1 MAPAQLCR
9 QRRHNLLIGKA
20 LAGLHGADVRREV
33 SELVSSMVEAGTML
47 PLLEDQLLTLV
58 EAAQRRGIAAIIG
71 QDAALALSLRAD
83 GVEIEA
89 DPAAYTAARAKLGA
103 SAITG
108 AQCGTSRHNA
118 MTLGE
123 AGADYVGL
131 ASTPGEELISWW
143 SGLFEVPCVCINELS
158 LEDAPAVIRAGADF
172 VRPDPSMWQSP
183 DAARRMVDS
192 FNRLIAEHAP

>member
-1 MAPAQLCR
+1 MTMPSCRLYLVAPVRDDLAAMIQIL
-9 QRRHNLLIGKA
+9 NAAAEGGDIAALLIPHE
-20 LAGLHGADVRREV
+20 LAIHKDAD
-33 SELVSSMVEAGTML
+33 
-47 PLLEDQLLTLV
+47 TLV
-58 EAAQRRGIAAIIG
+58 EAAQRQGIAAIIG

-103 SAITG
+103 TAITG
-108 AQCGTSRHNA
+108 ADCGMSRHNA

-123 AGADYVGL
+123 AGADYVAL

-143 SGLFEVPCVCINELS
+143 SGLFEVPCVCTNELS

-172 VRPDPSMWQSP
+172 VRPDASMWQSP

>member
-1 MAPAQLCR
+1 MTMPSCRLYLVAPVRDDLAAMIQIL
-9 QRRHNLLIGKA
+9 NAAAEGGDIAALLIPHE
-20 LAGLHGADVRREV
+20 LAIHKDAD
-33 SELVSSMVEAGTML
+33 
-47 PLLEDQLLTLV
+47 TLV
-58 EAAQRRGIAAIIG
+58 EAAQGRGIAAIIG

-108 AQCGTSRHNA
+108 AQSGTSRHNA

-123 AGADYVGL
+123 AGADYVAL

-143 SGLFEVPCVCINELS
+143 SGLFEVPCVCTNELS

>member
-1 MAPAQLCR
+1 MPSCRLYLVAPVRDDLAAMIQIL
-9 QRRHNLLIGKA
+9 NAAAAGGDIAALLLPHE
-20 LAGLHGADVRREV
+20 LAIHKDAD
-33 SELVSSMVEAGTML
+33 
-47 PLLEDQLLTLV
+47 TLV

-103 SAITG
+103 TAITG
-108 AQCGTSRHNA
+108 ADCGMSRHNA

-123 AGADYVGL
+123 AGADYVAL

-143 SGLFEVPCVCINELS
+143 SGLFEVPCVCTNELS
-158 LEDAPAVIRAGADF
+158 REDAPAVIRAGADF
-172 VRPDPSMWQSP
+172 VRPDASMWQSP

>member
-1 MAPAQLCR
+1 MTMPSCRLYLVAPVRDDLAAMIQIL
-9 QRRHNLLIGKA
+9 NAAAEGGDIAALLIPHE
-20 LAGLHGADVRREV
+20 LAIHKDAD
-33 SELVSSMVEAGTML
+33 
-47 PLLEDQLLTLV
+47 TLV
-58 EAAQRRGIAAIIG
+58 EAAQRQGIAAIIG

-103 SAITG
+103 TAITG
-108 AQCGTSRHNA
+108 ANCGMSRHNA

-123 AGADYVGL
+123 AGADYVAL

-143 SGLFEVPCVCINELS
+143 SGLFEVPCVCTNELS

-172 VRPDPSMWQSP
+172 VRPDASMWQSP